1 MDVKIRDEGAVRNE
15 AIYLALL
22 KTELCSLP
30 DGPILSGQ
38 VPLTTLPSQLIDTS
52 QPAYLADM
60 I

>member
-30 DGPILSGQ
+30 MVLFSRGRYPLLCYRLS
-38 VPLTTLPSQLIDTS
+38 LSTR
-52 QPAYLADM
+52 
-60 I
+60 